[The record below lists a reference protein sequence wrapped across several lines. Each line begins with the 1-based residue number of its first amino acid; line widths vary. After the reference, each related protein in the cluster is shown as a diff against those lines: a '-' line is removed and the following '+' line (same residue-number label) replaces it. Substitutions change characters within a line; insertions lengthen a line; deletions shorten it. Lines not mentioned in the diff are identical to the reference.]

1 MRLLGEQAHTTTLS
15 EGGYI
20 LTTSLT
26 TSLTATLTAS
36 LTATLTA
43 TQGSPTAVGNPAGR
57 AQADRERNRR
67 G

>member
-20 LTTSLT
+20 LT